1 MASEQ
6 SAGAVQPQQKE
17 EPSFLRKAAGWMRS
31 MMLTYEDVGRVQ
43 VISQNLEEDEV
54 YLVGAKPATQ
64 AIEGTPVGRGDLS
77 AREESTVGNV

>member
-1 MASEQ
+1 MERLIHCIVALHRQ
-6 SAGAVQPQQKE
+6 
-17 EPSFLRKAAGWMRS
+17 AAGWMRS